1 MKGAALAQLCKA
13 LQGLHVAV
21 DNTIVGKFV
30 TCLKDELRKLPLE
43 VDALF
48 AYRDVLQSIVGGF
61 VQKDPHDEM
70 LERFESWTSAT
81 KNENTEDVKEDSVD
95 DVEVFLNTAHCTPS
109 LQAYMNIHAAVHAAK
124 NATRYDGRVYDE
136 SVAHPLTVE
145 EFNAMVACLLS
156 GPLMECLIRNKMA
169 PCPRKHHRT
178 RA

>member
-1 MKGAALAQLCKA
+1 MTYMTKHSLGLCYKKTVECFTAAVGQCTRDIGDGTQAIEKLNGFEGADLIERLKHLIVAIGAFNKTVLPNLISVKAANAALAQLCEA

-81 KNENTEDVKEDSVD
+81 KNETPED
-95 DVEVFLNTAHCTPS
+95 LS
-109 LQAYMNIHAAVHAAK
+109 LIH
-124 NATRYDGRVYDE
+124 
-136 SVAHPLTVE
+136 
-145 EFNAMVACLLS
+145 
-156 GPLMECLIRNKMA
+156 I
-169 PCPRKHHRT
+169 
-178 RA
+178 